1 MEPKDFASILISLSA
16 SLVAMSFGF
25 GGQRERIKQ
34 IVKDINDMGEKHRTQ
49 VNPVLQDI
57 QNRLIR
63 VESETGHF
71 KDRFDRIE
79 KTLETILA
87 KL

>member
-1 MEPKDFASILISLSA
+1 MELKDILNILISLSA
-16 SLVAMSFGF
+16 SLAAMSFGF
-25 GGQRERIKQ
+25 GGQRERIRQ
-34 IVKDINDMGEKHRTQ
+34 IIKDIDEMGEKHRTQ

-63 VESETGHF
+63 VESETTHF